1 MKGCWRVERV
11 LMLKQNCWP
20 EEFQLFKTVQSII
33 FLRVW
38 ESLATALD

>member
-1 MKGCWRVERV
+1 MKGRWIVERV
-11 LMLKQNCWP
+11 LMLKNCWP

-38 ESLATALD
+38 DCSATVLG